1 MEYFKMINSKWLVL
15 QINLLQNFHKMI
27 LNIYFEY
34 HPWTKSHIVQ
44 YKINSENIFS
54 KYWNILFQSNLKIR
68 HINSLLNY
76 TFIASK
82 RDL

>member
-15 QINLLQNFHKMI
+15 QINLLQNFHKII
-27 LNIYFEY
+27 LNICLEYF
-34 HPWTKSHIVQ
+34 PWTKSRSIQ
-44 YKINSENIFS
+44 YKINLENIFS
-54 KYWNILFQSNLKIR
+54 KYWNILFQSNLNIR

-76 TFIASK
+76 ISIASK